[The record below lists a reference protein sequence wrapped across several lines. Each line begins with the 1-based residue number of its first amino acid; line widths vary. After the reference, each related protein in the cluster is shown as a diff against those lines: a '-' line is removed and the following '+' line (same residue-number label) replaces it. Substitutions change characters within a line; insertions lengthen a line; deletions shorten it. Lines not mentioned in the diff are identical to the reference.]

1 MLLSVSWLVAS
12 PYRQL
17 GLAVVKGVRGY
28 TNSPAD
34 PDNLIVPRLRNP
46 RSLGSRT
53 FRVLRLLLHARTH
66 YLDRRGR

>member
-1 MLLSVSWLVAS
+1 MLKYMSIVALYLCDYLVIHFPLGCHVLLSVSGWVAS

-34 PDNLIVPRLRNP
+34 PDNAIV
-46 RSLGSRT
+46 
-53 FRVLRLLLHARTH
+53 VLP
-66 YLDRRGR
+66 

>member
-1 MLLSVSWLVAS
+1 VAS

-34 PDNLIVPRLRNP
+34 PDNAIARKRRILARLGTR
-46 RSLGSRT
+46 LV
-53 FRVLRLLLHARTH
+53 RVR
-66 YLDRRGR
+66 YY

>member
-1 MLLSVSWLVAS
+1 MLLSVSGWVAS

-34 PDNLIVPRLRNP
+34 PDNAIVGLPRNP
-46 RSLGSRT
+46 MSLGNRT
-53 FRVLRLLLHARTH
+53 FRVQRLILHVCTH
-66 YLDRRGR
+66 DPDRR